1 MGHSVFGPEGDMGA
15 AGPEG
20 EKGPPGNPGKA
31 VGSVIIKHKKGT
43 NNIAVFRK
51 TRLKSKQAF
60 IPRSQT

>member
-1 MGHSVFGPEGDMGA
+1 MGA